1 MGRGDGR
8 TEADPGE
15 YIPVKRKL
23 AIIVVSTVSIVAAFY
38 VGGPGLGMADATLMA
53 ALLVVMAIRLKPE
66 TPIVPPRARD
76 GRSHLLLVAD
86 APLEDGEAVERVA
99 AVATAE
105 REPAEILVLAPHR
118 PRFAERWTSDVDRG
132 RERAQDCLVLTLASL
147 AKAGVAADARVGDE
161 DVVQAVDDQLRSYP
175 ATRVVLI
182 DDDAGSSGSH
192 AAEELEARLRVPFM
206 RLAGTAAGPS
216 RTTGLSRRARSRR

>member
-1 MGRGDGR
+1 MGRGDED
-8 TEADPGE
+8 TQADSGE
-15 YIPVKRKL
+15 YIPMGRKL
-23 AIIVVSTVSIVAAFY
+23 AIIVISTVSIVAAFY
-38 VGGPGLGMADATLMA
+38 LGGPGLGMADATLMA

-66 TPIVPPRARD
+66 TPIVPPRPRD

-86 APLEDGEAVERVA
+86 VPLEDGESVERVA
-99 AVATAE
+99 AAAAGD
-105 REPAEILVLAPHR
+105 REPGDILVLAPHR

-175 ATRVVLI
+175 ATQVVLI
-182 DDDAGSSGSH
+182 DDAGGSNGS
-192 AAEELEARLRVPFM
+192 AAADELATRLRVPFM
-206 RLAGTAAGPS
+206 RLDGAAGE
-216 RTTGLSRRARSRR
+216 RRAGLSRPARSRR